1 MEAETLF
8 GKMAA
13 LCSRREYSV
22 AQIESK
28 IRAMLAAQ
36 GGETPDEIVSGVL
49 QRLQREGFLDN
60 RRFAEA
66 YVNDKLRFNS
76 WGKRRIVQGLRYEHN
91 IPDDIVRDALAERY
105 DPFYKEVAKRLYNT
119 KLKYLQRDKRELSHY
134 EIKTK
139 LKEYMDER
147 GYHNC
152 ESEKY

>member
-1 MEAETLF
+1 MDAETLF

-36 GGETPDEIVSGVL
+36 GRENPDEIVSGVL

-105 DPFYKEVAKRLYNT
+105 DPFYKEVAKRLYNA
-119 KLKYLQRDKRELSHY
+119 KLKSLQRGKRELSPY
-134 EIKTK
+134 ELKAK
-139 LKEYMDER
+139 LAAYMAARGFDSFECEEY
-147 GYHNC
+147 
-152 ESEKY
+152 